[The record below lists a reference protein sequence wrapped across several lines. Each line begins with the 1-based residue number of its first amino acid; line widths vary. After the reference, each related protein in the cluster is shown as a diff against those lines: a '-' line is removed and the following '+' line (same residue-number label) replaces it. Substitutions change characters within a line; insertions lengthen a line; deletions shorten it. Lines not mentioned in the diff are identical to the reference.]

1 MQSLFHTTKSFNDKI
16 GKTNKKEMNVKNYPF
31 AEELITDTEGTIL
44 KVILNFKD
52 YQSLLELLEDQA
64 LSQAMLETENEIALT
79 LELAL
84 EELEKE

>member
-1 MQSLFHTTKSFNDKI
+1 
-16 GKTNKKEMNVKNYPF
+16 MNVKNYPF